1 MSLEEDLRQF
11 MGTTGYFRPQPLLF
25 PKFLLTDGARYVAE
39 KAEAFW
45 LFDAIA
51 SLQLHPKIK
60 NHRELKD
67 LQFWRLEVA
76 ENKSA
81 MLSVEWDEDRVVYTQ
96 GIGHTTFPLKSLL
109 LYVAPTVI
117 EVEKKDRIVKVC
129 YLPSEH

>member
-1 MSLEEDLRQF
+1 MSLEFDLRQF
-11 MGTTGYFRPQPLLF
+11 TGTTGYFRPQPRLF
-25 PKFLLTDGARYVAE
+25 PRFVLTDGARYLAE

-51 SLQLHPKIK
+51 SLQLYPKIR
-60 NHRELKD
+60 NHLKLRE

-76 ENKSA
+76 EDKSA
-81 MLSVEWDEDRVVYTQ
+81 VLSVEWDKDLVVYSQALEYTD
-96 GIGHTTFPLKSLL
+96 FPLKSLL

-117 EVEKKDRIVKVC
+117 AVDSGDLMVKVC